1 MMAHK
6 VACWHLMVLLFYFLV
21 TACHLFAASHGA
33 TDAEILVNFK
43 NSLSTNSLLYD
54 WNVSGIPPCTGGSDN
69 WVGLRC
75 NDDGTID
82 KLLLENM
89 GLNGTIDM
97 DILMQLPK
105 LRTLSFMNNS
115 FEGPMPEVKK
125 LASLRNLYLS
135 NNSFSGKIDK
145 DAFDGMNSL
154 KEVYLAHNEFTGE
167 IPRSL
172 VLVPKLTKLSLEG
185 NQFGGNLPDFPQE
198 NLGVFNAAGNNFKG
212 QIPTSLADFSPGSF
226 AGNQGLCGKPL
237 PACKS
242 SRKKTIVIIAVVVV
256 AVVALSA
263 TVVLACIRFGGGKKE
278 AQSSDP
284 FGDGKMGDRGQLHF
298 VRHDRDRFDLQD
310 LLRASAEVLG
320 SGIFGSSYKAVLLD
334 GPAMVVKRFRH
345 MSSVGKEEFHEH
357 MRRLGALSHPNLLP
371 LVAYYYRKE
380 DKLLV
385 SDFIENGSLASHL
398 HGKRSSGKPWIDWP
412 TRLRI
417 VKGVAKGLAYLYK
430 EFPTLALPHGH
441 LKSSNVL
448 LDDTF
453 DPLLTDYAL
462 VPVVNK
468 DHSQRFMVAYK
479 SPECSRSDRP
489 NRKTDVW
496 SLGILILEILTG
508 KFPEN
513 YLTLGKGGD
522 ADLATWVSSVV
533 REEWTGEVFDMDMM
547 RTKNCEGE
555 MLKLLKIGMCCCE
568 WNLERRWDLKE
579 AVAKIEELKERDND
593 DWSNSYASEGEVS
606 SSRAVTDDD
615 FPFSVNS

>member
-1 MMAHK
+1 MAHK
-6 VACWHLMVLLFYFLV
+6 VACWHLRMLLFYFLV

-43 NSLSTNSLLYD
+43 NSLSTNSLLHD

-115 FEGPMPEVKK
+115 FEGPMSEVKK

-145 DAFDGMNSL
+145 DAFDGMSSL
-154 KEVYLAHNEFTGE
+154 REVYLAHNEFTGE

-172 VLVPKLTKLSLEG
+172 VLVRKLTKLSLEG

-263 TVVLACIRFGGGKKE
+263 IVVFACIRFGDGKKE

-284 FGDGKMGDRGQLHF
+284 FGDGKMGDIGQLHF

-345 MSSVGKEEFHEH
+345 MSSVGKDEFHEH
-357 MRRLGALSHPNLLP
+357 MRKLGALSHPNLLP

-385 SDFIENGSLASHL
+385 SDFIENGSLASRL
-398 HGKRSSGKPWIDWP
+398 HGKRSPGKPWIDWP

-496 SLGILILEILTG
+496 SL
-508 KFPEN
+508 
-513 YLTLGKGGD
+513 
-522 ADLATWVSSVV
+522 VV
-533 REEWTGEVFDMDMM
+533 REEWTLEVFDMDMM

-579 AVAKIEELKERDND
+579 AVARIEELKERDND
-593 DWSNSYASEGEVS
+593 DWSNSCASAGEVS

>member
-1 MMAHK
+1 MAHK

-43 NSLSTNSLLYD
+43 NSLSTNSLLHD

-82 KLLLENM
+82 KLLLEDM

-135 NNSFSGKIDK
+135 NNS
-145 DAFDGMNSL
+145 
-154 KEVYLAHNEFTGE
+154 
-167 IPRSL
+167 
-172 VLVPKLTKLSLEG
+172 
-185 NQFGGNLPDFPQE
+185 
-198 NLGVFNAAGNNFKG
+198 NNFKG
-212 QIPTSLADFSPGSF
+212 QIPTSLDDFSPGSF

-263 TVVLACIRFGGGKKE
+263 TVVLACIRFGDAVVALSATVVLACIRFGDGKKE

-334 GPAMVVKRFRH
+334 GPAMVVKKFRH
-345 MSSVGKEEFHEH
+345 MSSVGKEEFHDH

-385 SDFIENGSLASHL
+385 SDFIENGSLASRL
-398 HGKRSSGKPWIDWP
+398 HGKRSPGKPWIDWP

-615 FPFSVNS
+615 FPFSVTS

>member
-1 MMAHK
+1 
-6 VACWHLMVLLFYFLV
+6 
-21 TACHLFAASHGA
+21 
-33 TDAEILVNFK
+33 
-43 NSLSTNSLLYD
+43 
-54 WNVSGIPPCTGGSDN
+54 
-69 WVGLRC
+69 
-75 NDDGTID
+75 
-82 KLLLENM
+82 M

-135 NNSFSGKIDK
+135 NNSFSGKIDE
-145 DAFDGMNSL
+145 DAFDGMSSL

-172 VLVPKLTKLSLEG
+172 VLVRKLAKLSLEG

-263 TVVLACIRFGGGKKE
+263 TVVLACIRFGDGKKE

-298 VRHDRDRFDLQD
+298 
-310 LLRASAEVLG
+310 
-320 SGIFGSSYKAVLLD
+320 AVLLD

-357 MRRLGALSHPNLLP
+357 MRKLGALSHPNLLP

-385 SDFIENGSLASHL
+385 SDFIENGSLASRL
-398 HGKRSSGKPWIDWP
+398 HGKRSPGKPWIDWP

-430 EFPTLALPHGH
+430 EFPTVALPHGH

-615 FPFSVNS
+615 FPFSVTS

>member
-1 MMAHK
+1 MAHK
-6 VACWHLMVLLFYFLV
+6 VLLFYFLV

-135 NNSFSGKIDK
+135 NDSFSGKIDK
-145 DAFDGMNSL
+145 DAFDGMNS
-154 KEVYLAHNEFTGE
+154 VTISRVE
-167 IPRSL
+167 IPTDLCRLRSELFCGLIPLAILWFSISIQSTFVL
-172 VLVPKLTKLSLEG
+172 VLINIYWMQLETHLRV
-185 NQFGGNLPDFPQE
+185 LPSWS
-198 NLGVFNAAGNNFKG
+198 NNFDG
-212 QIPTSLADFSPGSF
+212 FVG
-226 AGNQGLCGKPL
+226 
-237 PACKS
+237 
-242 SRKKTIVIIAVVVV
+242 AVVV
-256 AVVALSA
+256 LSA
-263 TVVLACIRFGGGKKE
+263 IVVFARIRFGDGKKE
-278 AQSSDP
+278 AQSSIRLV
-284 FGDGKMGDRGQLHF
+284 M
-298 VRHDRDRFDLQD
+298 
-310 LLRASAEVLG
+310 
-320 SGIFGSSYKAVLLD
+320 AVLLD

-345 MSSVGKEEFHEH
+345 MSSGGKEEFHEH
-357 MRRLGALSHPNLLP
+357 MRKLGALSHPNLLP

-380 DKLLV
+380 DKLLI
-385 SDFIENGSLASHL
+385 SDFIENGSLASRL
-398 HGKRSSGKPWIDWP
+398 HGKRSPGKPWIDWP

-417 VKGVAKGLAYLYK
+417 IKGVAKGLAYLYK

-513 YLTLGKGGD
+513 YLTVGKGGD
-522 ADLATWVSSVV
+522 ADLATWVNSAV
-533 REEWTGEVFDMDMM
+533 REEWTGEVGF
-547 RTKNCEGE
+547 EG
-555 MLKLLKIGMCCCE
+555 GCSQ
-568 WNLERRWDLKE
+568 N
-579 AVAKIEELKERDND
+579 
-593 DWSNSYASEGEVS
+593 
-606 SSRAVTDDD
+606 
-615 FPFSVNS
+615 

>member
-1 MMAHK
+1 MAPK
-6 VACWHLMVLLFYFLV
+6 VACWHLMLLLFYFLV

-43 NSLSTNSLLYD
+43 NSLSTNSLLHD

-82 KLLLENM
+82 KLLLEDM

-115 FEGPMPEVKK
+115 LEGPMPEVKK

-135 NNSFSGKIDK
+135 NNSFSGKIDE

-172 VLVPKLTKLSLEG
+172 VLVRKLTKLSLEG

-263 TVVLACIRFGGGKKE
+263 TVVLACIRFGDGKKE

-310 LLRASAEVLG
+310 LLRASAEC
-320 SGIFGSSYKAVLLD
+320 
-334 GPAMVVKRFRH
+334 
-345 MSSVGKEEFHEH
+345 
-357 MRRLGALSHPNLLP
+357 
-371 LVAYYYRKE
+371 RKE
-380 DKLLV
+380 YKLLV
-385 SDFIENGSLASHL
+385 SDFIENGSLASRL
-398 HGKRSSGKPWIDWP
+398 HGKRSPGNPWIDWP

-462 VPVVNK
+462 VPVVKK

-479 SPECSRSDRP
+479 SPECSQSDSP

-522 ADLATWVSSVV
+522 ADLATWVNSVV
-533 REEWTGEVFDMDMM
+533 REEWTLEVFDMDMM
-547 RTKNCEGE
+547 RTQNCEGE

-615 FPFSVNS
+615 FPFLGH